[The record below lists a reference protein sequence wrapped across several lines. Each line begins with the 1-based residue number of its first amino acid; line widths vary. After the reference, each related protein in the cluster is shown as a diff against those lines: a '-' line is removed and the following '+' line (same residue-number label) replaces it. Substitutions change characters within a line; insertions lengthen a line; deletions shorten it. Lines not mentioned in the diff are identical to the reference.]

1 MIFGII
7 VLAIIGI
14 VGFFHYVQGFF
25 SATLSAV
32 ITVIAAVLAV
42 SYHEQVVEAGLGGKA
57 AKIAHGMTLAGV
69 VGGDCPLLP
78 GLFGKVGPGHGP
90 VPALLAQAG
99 GGGVA

>member
-25 SATLSAV
+25 SATLSSV

-42 SYHEQVVEAGLGGKA
+42 SNHEQVVEAVLGGKA
-57 AKIAHGMTLAGV
+57 ANIAHGMTLAVMFGV
-69 VGGDCPLLP
+69 IYLILRLL
-78 GLFGKVGPGHGP
+78 FDKMVP
-90 VPALLAQAG
+90 VYVLVRDIFDNRAA
-99 GGGVA
+99 